1 MSNGHGLL
9 AYRISLLSLFKI
21 WEAACHSKRVK
32 VFTYCTLIPKTLSDN
47 NFESLIFSTEINQY
61 VCNFARRRG
70 LLISLKCMAEKL
82 FEIEQRKVH
91 LCERGVCP
99 ILWCRRNHRPIHLDQ
114 LGCEQKSMAT
124 LIYFK
129 IIFLSKALSKSKFLH
144 IFLNDRMSF
153 LFQKLISSIASHC
166 LLIKEAKKRFEMQFC
181 KIFFHEYI
189 EDNFL
194 HYEIENGA

>member
-1 MSNGHGLL
+1 MLFVFWKIVPARLRTVKILL
-9 AYRISLLSLFKI
+9 WAMAMDCWHIGYLYFSLFKI

-91 LCERGVCP
+91 LCEGGVCP
-99 ILWCRRNHRPIHLDQ
+99 ILWCRRNHRPIHLDGSVIN
-114 LGCEQKSMAT
+114 LDASRN
-124 LIYFK
+124 LWPHWYI
-129 IIFLSKALSKSKFLH
+129 SK
-144 IFLNDRMSF
+144 
-153 LFQKLISSIASHC
+153 
-166 LLIKEAKKRFEMQFC
+166 
-181 KIFFHEYI
+181 
-189 EDNFL
+189 
-194 HYEIENGA
+194 